1 MSTKIYYYKNPKTS
15 NYKTLDSLGS
25 LKNHIRA
32 KGKSQG
38 KSQYS
43 HFELLKMPEYQKII
57 NSKEPHASR
66 DIRAAAFNLNCIIN
80 ELSPIYEHD
89 VSTHETVVIKLK
101 IETDNKTWKEEY
113 GSIYTF

>member
-32 KGKSQG
+32 KGKSQ
-38 KSQYS
+38 YS

-57 NSKEPHASR
+57 NSKEPHTSR
-66 DIRAAAFNLNCIIN
+66 DNRAVAFVLNYIIN

-89 VSTHETVVIKLK
+89 VSTHETVVIKLR
-101 IETDNKTWKEEY
+101 IESDNKTWKEEY
-113 GSIYTF
+113 GSI